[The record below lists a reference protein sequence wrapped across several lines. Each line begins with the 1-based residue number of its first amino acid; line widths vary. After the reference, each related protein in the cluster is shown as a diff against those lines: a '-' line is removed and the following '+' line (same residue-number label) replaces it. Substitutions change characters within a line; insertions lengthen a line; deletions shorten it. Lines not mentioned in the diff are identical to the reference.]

1 MNKQEFDK
9 LAANIAD
16 GTATPAEVE
25 QYNAWFNTY
34 ADGQTWD
41 TGELGE
47 PETIKHQLLTDIHA
61 EIKRREPAKVRPI
74 YYRIAAAASILLI
87 ISAGA
92 YFILRKPA
100 TKPEIL
106 AHAYYNDIAPGHNQA
121 TLTLANGQKIILAK
135 GINGTLAQ
143 QGQTVITAN
152 DQNIVYSTGQ
162 QQDTKD
168 LYNTLTTARGEK
180 SPYPLVLADGT
191 KVWLNA
197 ESSLSF
203 PVAFNGKERIV
214 KLTGEAYFEV
224 KHNASQLF
232 KVQTE
237 KQTIEDIGTSFNVN
251 AYADEPKTATTL
263 VEGSVKINNITLKPG
278 EQTDGSKVSDVNIA
292 QFLAWKNNDF
302 DFEGDR
308 IETVMRQLTRWYNIE
323 VAYEGTPTNEVFY
336 ATLTRQRPISSV
348 LKALEKTK
356 GVHFRIEGRR
366 VIVSK

>member
-1 MNKQEFDK
+1 MNKQEFDQ
-9 LAANIAD
+9 LAAKITD
-16 GTATPAEVE
+16 GTATRNEVA
-25 QYNAWFNTY
+25 QFNAWFNTY

-41 TGELGE
+41 TDELGE
-47 PETIKHQLLTDIHA
+47 PRAVKNQLFSDIQA
-61 EIKRREPAKVRPI
+61 EINRREPAKVRPF
-74 YYRIAAAASILLI
+74 YYRIAAAASILFVV
-87 ISAGA
+87 SAGA
-92 YFILRKPA
+92 YFILRKPIA
-100 TKPEIL
+100 KPESTTQ
-106 AHAYYNDIAPGHNQA
+106 AYHNDIAPGHNQA
-121 TLTLANGQKIILAK
+121 TLTLANGQKIILTN
-135 GINGTLAQ
+135 GINGTVAQ
-143 QGQTVITAN
+143 QGKTAIIVK
-152 DQNIVYSTGQ
+152 DQNIVYTTGQ
-162 QQDTKD
+162 QAEVKTM
-168 LYNTLTTARGEK
+168 YNTLTTARGEK

-203 PVAFNGKERIV
+203 PVAFNSKERIV

-224 KHNASQLF
+224 KHNVSQPF

-251 AYADEPKTATTL
+251 AYADESTTNTTL
-263 VEGSVKINNITLKPG
+263 IEGSVKINNLILKPG
-278 EQTDGSKVSDVNIA
+278 EQTDGNKVSEVNTA

-323 VAYEGTPTNEVFY
+323 VTYEGTITKEVFY

-356 GVHFRIEGRR
+356 GVHFKIEGRR
-366 VIVSK
+366 VVVSK